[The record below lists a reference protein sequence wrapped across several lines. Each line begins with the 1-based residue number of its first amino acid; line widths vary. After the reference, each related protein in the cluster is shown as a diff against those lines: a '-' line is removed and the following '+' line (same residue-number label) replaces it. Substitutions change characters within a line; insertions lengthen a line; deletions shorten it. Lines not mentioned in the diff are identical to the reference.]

1 VVITRCDRTYE
12 DVNDAGELIYELVMK
27 SDSDRAMM
35 SKYTYDQIV
44 QLEKKQCNDQLEV
57 LTVSVRY
64 AEEHDNNADELEK
77 SGMNALFRKL
87 TKLTQSEGVRL
98 KEKTPGNNLRAFVN
112 HIHTGSL
119 SVEKLRSDLAPLE
132 TSIAKQRRQLKQ
144 KQASVIGPVL
154 TELNPLIEDAV
165 RKENMRRDIKA
176 LKKTCIEHLQ
186 RIVSNHVDMALR
198 EIFNETQ
205 SAVDNAVRFQELKQL
220 PEFRDNFKEI
230 SVETKSGF
238 WGNLVKALIGPAATL
253 PFIES
258 IFTGTRTE
266 RVNLGNNTLDV
277 IAETTKIFN
286 EAAKKAIDTAFAE
299 IDNNFLKPIEQQA
312 QTVNVAL
319 DRFVNILEKEVY
331 PPDENSN

>member
-1 VVITRCDRTYE
+1 
-12 DVNDAGELIYELVMK
+12 
-27 SDSDRAMM
+27 
-35 SKYTYDQIV
+35 
-44 QLEKKQCNDQLEV
+44 
-57 LTVSVRY
+57 
-64 AEEHDNNADELEK
+64 
-77 SGMNALFRKL
+77 
-87 TKLTQSEGVRL
+87 VRL

-119 SVEKLRSDLAPLE
+119 SVEKLRSELEPLE
-132 TSIAKQRRQLKQ
+132 KSIAEQRSQLKQ
-144 KQASVIGPVL
+144 KQTIIIGRVL